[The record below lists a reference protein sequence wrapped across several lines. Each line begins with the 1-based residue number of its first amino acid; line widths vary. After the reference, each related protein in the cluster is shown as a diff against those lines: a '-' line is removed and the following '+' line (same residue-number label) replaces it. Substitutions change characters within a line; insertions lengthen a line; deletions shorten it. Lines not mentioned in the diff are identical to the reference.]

1 MVKTPV
7 RLFIAFVVSLIGW
20 TIYYVMTMSEP
31 ADILFVNA
39 RIHTMDAQ
47 MSVADAIAVRGERIV
62 AVGSRSS
69 VEARVDADTLIDLGG
84 RTVLPGFIDA
94 HGHLLSLGLARMTVD
109 LVGVSSEEAAA
120 QRVRARVSAVSEGQW
135 IRGRGWDQNDWPSKR
150 FPARSV
156 LDRAAPRNPV
166 YLARVDGHAAW
177 VNGEALKAAGITR
190 STQDPPGGKIL
201 RGENGEPTGILID
214 AAMELAQRVMPQP
227 SDDEMRQALRLATS
241 ELSSLGVTGM
251 HDMGV
256 DLRTIELYKDL
267 IDKDEFP
274 LRVYALVDGPGETW
288 DSIRSSGPILDY
300 GDRLTVR
307 GIKLYADGAL
317 GSRGAAMI
325 EPYDDDPGNRGLTM
339 ADEATLQA
347 IVDDAV
353 DRGFQVC
360 THAIGDRGNSLTLDL
375 YARALAKNGV
385 GDRRLRV
392 EHAQILHPSDIPRF
406 AELGVIPSM
415 QPTHCTSDMYWAE
428 ARVGPERINGAYA
441 WRSLL
446 KTGVIIPCG
455 SDFPVEHP
463 DPIPGIAAA
472 VTRRDA
478 RGVPASQQD
487 IVEHFQL
494 ADASQPKS
502 ERYSEGWYG
511 GQRMTLVEAIRGFT
525 AWGAYAAFEEGK
537 KGTLEPGKLAD
548 FVVVREDPFGI
559 PDDELRRMR
568 VERTIL
574 GGKTIFGN

>member
-7 RLFIAFVVSLIGW
+7 RLFVAFVVSLIGW

-31 ADILFVNA
+31 ADILFINA

-62 AVGSRSS
+62 AVGSRSR

-109 LVGVSSEEAAA
+109 LIGASSEEAAA
-120 QRVRARVSAVSEGQW
+120 ERVRARVSAVSEGQW

-156 LDRAAPRNPV
+156 LDRAAPLNPV

-190 STQDPPGGKIL
+190 TTQDPPGGKIL
-201 RGENGEPTGILID
+201 RRENGEPSGILVD
-214 AAMELAQRVMPQP
+214 AAMELVQRVMPQP
-227 SDDEMRQALRLATS
+227 SDEEMRQALRLATS
-241 ELSSLGVTGM
+241 ELTSLGVTGM

-256 DLRTIELYKDL
+256 DLRTIALYKDL
-267 IDKDEFP
+267 IDKGDFP

-288 DSIRSSGPILDY
+288 DSIRASGPILDY

-375 YARALAKNGV
+375 YARALANV
-385 GDRRLRV
+385 ANGDRRLRV

-428 ARVGPERINGAYA
+428 ARVGPGRVNGAYA

-446 KTGVIIPCG
+446 HTGVIIPCG

-463 DPIPGIAAA
+463 DPIAGIAAA

-487 IVEHFQL
+487 INDQFQL
-494 ADASQPKS
+494 ADASRPAP

-511 GQRMTLVEAIRGFT
+511 GQRMTLVEAIRGFS

-548 FVVVREDPFGI
+548 FIVLGEDPF
-559 PDDELRRMR
+559 RMPVGEVSTR
-568 VERTIL
+568 VR
-574 GGKTIFGN
+574 

>member
-7 RLFIAFVVSLIGW
+7 RLFVAFVVSLIGW

-31 ADILFVNA
+31 ADILFINA

-47 MSVADAIAVRGERIV
+47 MSVADAIAVRGERII

-109 LVGVSSEEAAA
+109 LIGASSEEAAA
-120 QRVRARVSAVSEGQW
+120 ERVRARVSAVSEGQW

-150 FPARSV
+150 FPTRSV
-156 LDRAAPRNPV
+156 LDRAAPLNPV

-190 STQDPPGGKIL
+190 TTQDPPGGKIL
-201 RGENGEPTGILID
+201 RRENGEPSGILVD
-214 AAMELAQRVMPQP
+214 AAMELVQRVMPQP
-227 SDDEMRQALRLATS
+227 SDGEMRQALRLATS
-241 ELSSLGVTGM
+241 ELTSLGVTGM

-256 DLRTIELYKDL
+256 DLRTIALYKDL
-267 IDKDEFP
+267 IDKGDFP

-288 DSIRSSGPILDY
+288 DSIRASGPILDY

-375 YARALAKNGV
+375 YARALATVGN

-406 AELGVIPSM
+406 AQLGVIPSM

-428 ARVGPERINGAYA
+428 ARVGPGRVNGAYA

-463 DPIPGIAAA
+463 NPIAGIAAA

-487 IVEHFQL
+487 IDDQFQL
-494 ADASQPKS
+494 ANASRPTP

-548 FVVVREDPFGI
+548 FIVLGEDPFRMPVG
-559 PDDELRRMR
+559 EFRRMR

-574 GGKTIFGN
+574 GGKTIFGD

>member
-7 RLFIAFVVSLIGW
+7 RLFVAFVVSLIGW

-31 ADILFVNA
+31 ADILFINA

-47 MSVADAIAVRGERIV
+47 MSVADAIAVRGERII

-69 VEARVDADTLIDLGG
+69 VEAPVDADTLIDLGG

-109 LVGVSSEEAAA
+109 LIGASSEEAAA
-120 QRVRARVSAVSEGQW
+120 ERVRARVSAVSEGQW

-150 FPARSV
+150 FPTRSV
-156 LDRAAPRNPV
+156 LDRAAPLNPV

-190 STQDPPGGKIL
+190 TTQDPPGGKIL
-201 RGENGEPTGILID
+201 RRENGEPSGILVD
-214 AAMELAQRVMPQP
+214 AAMELVQRVMPQP
-227 SDDEMRQALRLATS
+227 SDGEMRQALRLATS
-241 ELSSLGVTGM
+241 ELTSLGVTGM

-256 DLRTIELYKDL
+256 DLRTIALYKDL
-267 IDKDEFP
+267 IDKGDFP

-288 DSIRSSGPILDY
+288 DSIRASGPILDY

-375 YARALAKNGV
+375 YARALATVGN

-406 AELGVIPSM
+406 AQLGVIPSM

-428 ARVGPERINGAYA
+428 ARVGPGRVNGAYA

-463 DPIPGIAAA
+463 NPIAGIAAA

-487 IVEHFQL
+487 IDDQFQL
-494 ADASQPKS
+494 ANASRPTP

-537 KGTLEPGKLAD
+537 KGPLEPGKLAD
-548 FVVVREDPFGI
+548 FIVLGEDPFRMPVG
-559 PDDELRRMR
+559 EFRRMR

-574 GGKTIFGN
+574 GGKTIFGD